1 MTGRR
6 AFLPFA
12 ERYGKWALVAG
23 ASEGLGAAF
32 AENLATRGMNL
43 VLVARREHLLAE
55 VARRLRE
62 KHGVDVRCV
71 ARDLADPGLA
81 ALLRETTA
89 DVDLGVLVYNAAFVP
104 VGRFAD
110 LDGETL
116 ERVVRV
122 NAMAPAIA
130 VHALLPGMRERGRG
144 AVVLVSSLAGLQG
157 TPHVAT
163 YAATKAF
170 NIILAEGLW
179 AELRDS
185 GIDVIACCAGAMPT
199 PGYAATVK
207 RDMPGMMAPGDVA
220 RRTLAALGRGPRV
233 VPGTL
238 NRVSAQI
245 MSRLLP
251 RRAAIRIIGANTE
264 EL

>member
-1 MTGRR
+1 M
-6 AFLPFA
+6 
-12 ERYGKWALVAG
+12 AG

-32 AENLATRGMNL
+32 AEDLATRGMNV

-55 VARRLRE
+55 VATGLRE
-62 KHGVDVRCV
+62 KHGVEVRCV

-81 ALLRETTA
+81 AVLRETTS
-89 DVDLGVLVYNAAFVP
+89 DIDLGVLVYNAAFVP

-110 LDGETL
+110 LDEETL

-122 NAMAPAIA
+122 NAMAPVIA

-179 AELRDS
+179 AELRDG

-220 RRTLAALGRGPRV
+220 HRTLNA
-233 VPGTL
+233 PGTL